1 MDFQLTEEQELI
13 IKMAKEF
20 AENEVAPKAK
30 EVDKNH
36 RFPQETVKRMGE
48 LGLMGI
54 PIPENYEGS
63 GSDYLT
69 YIMVVEELS
78 RACATTGVI
87 LSVHM
92 SVCTYPIYQLGAN
105 YQKVKYVTPLANG
118 EKLGAF
124 ALTEPG
130 AGSDAKALE
139 TTAVYD
145 HVEDHYVLNGTK
157 CFITNGAY
165 ADVFIIAAMTDKSK
179 GTKGMTTFIVEKNFR
194 GFSVGQTEDKMGIK
208 GSSTTEIILKD
219 CIVPA
224 ENRLGKEGEGFK
236 VAMSALDGGR
246 ISVGAQA
253 VGIAQASLDAAI
265 TYAKERKQFGRPLAD
280 FQAIQFM
287 IAEMATRIAAAQGLV
302 HQAAW
307 LKDHHLPVTQMAAMA
322 KYYAA
327 ETASW
332 CSNRAVQIHGGA
344 GYTTAYPV
352 ERFMRDAKITEIY
365 EGTTEIQ
372 KLVIAGSLL
381 K

>member
-13 IKMAKEF
+13 IKMAQEF
-20 AENEVAPKAK
+20 AQTEVAPKAA

-36 RFPQETVKRMGE
+36 RFPEETVARMGE

-54 PIPENYEGS
+54 PISEEYGGS

-69 YIMVVEELS
+69 YVMVVEELA

-92 SVCTYPIYQLGAN
+92 SVCTYPIYQLGTDD
-105 YQKVKYVTPLANG
+105 QKEKYVTPLAAG

-130 AGSDAKALE
+130 AGSDAAAQL
-139 TTAVYD
+139 TTAVLD
-145 HVEDHYVLNGTK
+145 GDRYVLNGTK

-165 ADVFIIAAMTDKSK
+165 ADVFIVSAMTDKSK
-179 GTKGMTTFIVEKNFR
+179 GTKGISAFIVEKDFP
-194 GFSVGQTEDKMGIK
+194 GFSVGQIEDKMGIK

-224 ENRLGKEGEGFK
+224 ENMLGKEGDGFK
-236 VAMSALDGGR
+236 VAMTALDGGR
-246 ISVGAQA
+246 ISIGAQA
-253 VGIAQASLDAAI
+253 VGIAQASLDASIA
-265 TYAKERKQFGRPLAD
+265 YAKERKQFGKPIAA

-287 IAEMATRIAAAQGLV
+287 IAEMATKIEAARGLV
-302 HQAAW
+302 HRAAW
-307 LKDHHLPVTQMAAMA
+307 LKDNHLPVTQTSAMA

-332 CSNRAVQIHGGA
+332 CTNRAVQIHGGA

-372 KLVIAGSLL
+372 KVVIAGSLL
-381 K
+381 R

>member
-1 MDFQLTEEQELI
+1 MDYQLTEEQELI
-13 IKMAKEF
+13 INMAREF
-20 AENEVAPKAK
+20 AETEVAPKAT

-36 RFPQETVKRMGE
+36 RFPQETVARMGE
-48 LGLMGI
+48 LGMMGI
-54 PIPENYEGS
+54 PIPEEYGGS

-69 YIMVVEELS
+69 YVMVVEELA

-92 SVCTYPIYQLGAN
+92 SVCTYPIYQLGN
-105 YQKVKYVTPLANG
+105 DYQKEKYVKPLAAG

-130 AGSDAKALE
+130 AGSDAAAQL
-139 TTAVYD
+139 TTAVL
-145 HVEDHYVLNGTK
+145 EGDHYVLNGTK

-165 ADVFIIAAMTDKSK
+165 ADVFIVSAMTDKSK
-179 GTKGMTTFIVEKNFR
+179 GTKGISAFIVEKDFP
-194 GFSVGQTEDKMGIK
+194 GFSVGQVEDKMGLK

-224 ENRLGKEGEGFK
+224 ENMLGKEGEGFK
-236 VAMSALDGGR
+236 VAMTALDGGR
-246 ISVGAQA
+246 ISIGAQA
-253 VGIAQASLDAAI
+253 VGIAQACLDASIA
-265 TYAKERKQFGRPLAD
+265 YAKERKQFGKPIAS

-287 IAEMATRIAAAQGLV
+287 IAEMATKIEAARGLV
-302 HQAAW
+302 HHAAW
-307 LKDHHLPVTQMAAMA
+307 LKDNHLPVTQTSAMA
-322 KYYAA
+322 KYFAA

-372 KLVIAGSLL
+372 KVVIAASLL
-381 K
+381 R

>member
-1 MDFQLTEEQELI
+1 MDYQLTEEQELI
-13 IKMAKEF
+13 INMAREF
-20 AENEVAPKAK
+20 AETEVAPKAA

-36 RFPQETVKRMGE
+36 RFPEETVARMGE
-48 LGLMGI
+48 LGMMGI
-54 PIPENYEGS
+54 PIPEEYGGS

-69 YIMVVEELS
+69 YVMVVEELA

-92 SVCTYPIYQLGAN
+92 SVCTYPIYQLGTD
-105 YQKVKYVTPLANG
+105 YQKEKYVTPLAAG

-130 AGSDAKALE
+130 AGSDAAAQL
-139 TTAVYD
+139 TTAVLD
-145 HVEDHYVLNGTK
+145 GDHYVLNGTK

-165 ADVFIIAAMTDKSK
+165 ADVFIVSAMTDKSK
-179 GTKGMTTFIVEKNFR
+179 GTKGISTFIVEKDFP
-194 GFSVGQTEDKMGIK
+194 GILVGQTEDKMGLK

-219 CIVPA
+219 CIVPV
-224 ENRLGKEGEGFK
+224 ENLLGKEGDGFK
-236 VAMSALDGGR
+236 VAMTALDGGR
-246 ISVGAQA
+246 ISIAAQA
-253 VGIAQASLDAAI
+253 VGIAQASLDASIA
-265 TYAKERKQFGRPLAD
+265 YAKERKQFGKPIAA

-287 IAEMATRIAAAQGLV
+287 VAEMATKIKAARGLV
-302 HQAAW
+302 HRAAW
-307 LKDHHLPVTQMAAMA
+307 LKDNHLPVTQTSAMA

-372 KLVIAGSLL
+372 KVVIAGSLL
-381 K
+381 R

>member
-1 MDFQLTEEQELI
+1 MDFKLSEEQELI
-13 IKMAKEF
+13 INMAKEF
-20 AENEVAPKAK
+20 AEREVAPKAK

-36 RFPQETVKRMGE
+36 RFPEETVKRMGE

-54 PIPENYEGS
+54 PISEEYEGA

-92 SVCTYPIYQLGAN
+92 SVCTYPIYQLGTN
-105 YQKVKYVTPLANG
+105 YQKIKYVTPLAKG

-130 AGSDAKALE
+130 AGSDAKALQ

-145 HVEDHYVLNGTK
+145 EVEKHYVLNGTK

-165 ADVFIIAAMTDKSK
+165 ADVFIVAAMTDKSK
-179 GTKGMTTFIVEKNFR
+179 GTRGISTFIVEKDFP
-194 GFSVGQTEDKMGIK
+194 GFSVGQREDKMGIK

-219 CIVPA
+219 CLVPA
-224 ENRLGKEGEGFK
+224 ENLLGKEGEGFK
-236 VAMSALDGGR
+236 IAMTALDGGR
-246 ISVGAQA
+246 ISIGAQA
-253 VGIAQASLDAAI
+253 VGIAQAGLDASIA
-265 TYAKERKQFGRPLAD
+265 YAKERRQFGKPIAG

-287 IAEMATRIAAAQGLV
+287 IAEMATKITAARSLV

-307 LKDHHLPVTQMAAMA
+307 LKDNHLPVTQLAAMA
-322 KYYAA
+322 KYYAS

-352 ERFMRDAKITEIY
+352 ERYMRDAKITEIY
-365 EGTTEIQ
+365 EGTSEIQ

>member
-20 AENEVAPKAK
+20 AETEVQPKAK

-36 RFPQETVKRMGE
+36 RFPQETIRRMGE

-54 PIPENYEGS
+54 PISEEYEGS

-87 LSVHM
+87 LSVHT
-92 SVCTYPIYQLGAN
+92 SVCTYPIYQLGTN

-130 AGSDAKALE
+130 AGSNAKALE
-139 TTAVYD
+139 TTAVFD
-145 HVEDHYVLNGTK
+145 DVEDHYVLNGTK

-165 ADVFIIAAMTDKSK
+165 ADVFIVAAMTDKSK
-179 GTKGMTTFIVEKNFR
+179 GTKGISTFIVEKDFR

-219 CIVPA
+219 CLVPA
-224 ENRLGKEGEGFK
+224 ENRLGKEGDGFK

-246 ISVGAQA
+246 ISIGAQA
-253 VGIAQASLDAAI
+253 VGIAQASLDASIA
-265 TYAKERKQFGRPLAD
+265 YAKERKQFGRPIAD

-287 IAEMATRIAAAQGLV
+287 IAEMATKIAAARGLV
-302 HQAAW
+302 HHAAW
-307 LKDHHLPVTQMAAMA
+307 LKDNHLPMTQTAAMA